1 MDQLTIEW
9 FGCSTFRL
17 NAAGVSVFLDAYID
31 RVEGADGYGK
41 SAGDIDRA
49 DWILVG
55 HSHFD
60 HLWGAERIARNT
72 GATVVGSFET
82 IRVMKEAGVPLT
94 QLLPVSG
101 GERIALGPQ
110 VFARVFP
117 SLHSCVWTH
126 RALPPV
132 DEICIGDLG
141 VIYQDR
147 IERGQQQ
154 ADYVL
159 GLGSTVASHL
169 SSGNQNARGDGGA
182 LVYLIEAPAGR
193 LLFQDTCGHWSGIM
207 SALRPDIAL
216 LAAAGRPNLDG
227 EPFQGTLADYLVGLT
242 GLIRPRQLILTHHD
256 DWLPGFSSRIDTGI
270 VRHEMAQAGLSTV
283 LTDLPY
289 WETVA
294 LHS

>member
-1 MDQLTIEW
+1 MIDP
-9 FGCSTFRL
+9 FGRHISYLR
-17 NAAGVSVFLDAYID
+17 VSVTDRCDFRCVYCMSEHMTFLPKAELLTLEEMD
-31 RVEGADGYGK
+31 RLCGAFIAKGVE
-41 SAGDIDRA
+41 RM
-49 DWILVG
+49 
-55 HSHFD
+55 
-60 HLWGAERIARNT
+60 RIT
-72 GATVVGSFET
+72 
-82 IRVMKEAGVPLT
+82 
-94 QLLPVSG
+94 G
-101 GERIALGPQ
+101 GERIRLSDD
-110 VFARVFP
+110 VTVSVYP